1 MRREDKQLIK
11 TFVNLHM
18 LDIMDTDQAV
28 SVTDLIIDDVVKD
41 VEECADGENW
51 NDSDVRLAIGR
62 VLIQRCS
69 PAERK
74 KERITDR
81 ARLNTADEYEPLN
94 VRITE
99 EKYPIY
105 YRNKLREL
113 MDENGMTEEEARE
126 AMDGCEVTME
136 LVYHT
141 GYGGFAVEAEA
152 VEIGTIYSPYN
163 GTLCEVPKD
172 TF

>member
-41 VEECADGENW
+41 VEECADGKNW

-62 VLIQRCS
+62 VLIQRLS
-69 PAERK
+69 QDERK
-74 KERITDR
+74 ACGR

>member
-1 MRREDKQLIK
+1 M
-11 TFVNLHM
+11 VG
-18 LDIMDTDQAV
+18 IMDTDQARTA
-28 SVTDLIIDDVVKD
+28 TDLIIDDVVTD
-41 VEECADGENW
+41 VDECADGENW

-62 VLIQRCS
+62 VLIQRCN

-74 KERITDR
+74 KEQIMDR
-81 ARLNTADEYEPLN
+81 ARLNTADEYEPLT
-94 VRITE
+94 VCITE
-99 EKYPIY
+99 EEYPIY

-113 MDENGMTEEEARE
+113 MDENGMTEEDARK
-126 AMDGCEVTME
+126 ALDGWVETFE

-152 VEIGTIYSPYN
+152 VETGTIYSPYN

-172 TF
+172 MF

>member
-1 MRREDKQLIK
+1 MNTEDKKLIK
-11 TFVNLHM
+11 TVVLAHV
-18 LDIMDTDQAV
+18 LEIMDTDQAQ
-28 SVTDLIIDDVVKD
+28 SVTDLIIDDVVRD

-62 VLIQRCS
+62 VLIQRLS

-74 KERITDR
+74 VCDR

-99 EKYPIY
+99 EEYPIY

-113 MDENGMTEEEARE
+113 MDENGMTEEEARK
-126 AMDGCEVTME
+126 ALDGWEVTME

-163 GTLCEVPKD
+163 GTLCEVPED
-172 TF
+172 EV

>member
-1 MRREDKQLIK
+1 MRKEDKQLIK
-11 TFVNLHM
+11 TIILDHM
-18 LDIMDTDQAV
+18 LGMMDIDQATH
-28 SVTDLIIDDVVKD
+28 VTSLIVHDVVKD
-41 VEECADGENW
+41 VEECTDGEIW

-62 VLIQRCS
+62 VLIQRLS

-74 KERITDR
+74 VCDR

-99 EKYPIY
+99 EEYPIY

-113 MDENGMTEEEARE
+113 MDENGMTEEDARE
-126 AMDGCEVTME
+126 ALDGWEVTLE

-152 VEIGTIYSPYN
+152 VETGTIYSPYN
-163 GTLCEVPKD
+163 GTLCEVPED
-172 TF
+172 EV

>member
-1 MRREDKQLIK
+1 MNTEDKKLIK
-11 TFVNLHM
+11 TVVLAHV
-18 LDIMDTDQAV
+18 LEIMDTDQAQ
-28 SVTDLIIDDVVKD
+28 SVTDLIIDDVVRD
-41 VEECADGENW
+41 VEECADGEIW

-62 VLIQRCS
+62 VLIQRLS

-74 KERITDR
+74 VYDR
-81 ARLNTADEYEPLN
+81 ARLNMADEYEPLN

-99 EKYPIY
+99 EEYPIY

-113 MDENGMTEEEARE
+113 MDENGMTEEEARK
-126 AMDGCEVTME
+126 ALDGWEVTME

-152 VEIGTIYSPYN
+152 VETGTIYSPYN

-172 TF
+172 AF

>member
-1 MRREDKQLIK
+1 MNTEDKKLIK
-11 TFVNLHM
+11 TFVLVHV
-18 LDIMDTDQAV
+18 LEIMDTDQAQ

-41 VEECADGENW
+41 VEECADGDNW

-62 VLIQRCS
+62 VLIQRSS

-74 KERITDR
+74 VCDR
-81 ARLNTADEYEPLN
+81 ARLNMADEYEPLN

-99 EKYPIY
+99 EEYPIY

-113 MDENGMTEEEARE
+113 MDENGMTEEEARK
-126 AMDGCEVTME
+126 ALDGWEVTME

-152 VEIGTIYSPYN
+152 VETGTIYSPYN

-172 TF
+172 AF

>member
-1 MRREDKQLIK
+1 MDTENKKLINA
-11 TFVNLHM
+11 VVLNHM
-18 LDIMDTDQAV
+18 VDIMDTDQAW
-28 SVTDLIIDDVVKD
+28 SVTGLIIDDVVKD

-62 VLIQRCS
+62 VLIQRLS

-74 KERITDR
+74 VYDR
-81 ARLNTADEYEPLN
+81 AKLNTADEYEPLN

-99 EKYPIY
+99 EKYPIF

-113 MDENGMTEEEARE
+113 MDENGMTEEDARE
-126 AMDGCEVTME
+126 ALDGWEVTLE

-152 VEIGTIYSPYN
+152 VESGTIYSPYN

-172 TF
+172 MV

>member
-1 MRREDKQLIK
+1 MNTEDKKLIK
-11 TFVNLHM
+11 TVVLAHV
-18 LDIMDTDQAV
+18 LEIMDTDQAQ

-41 VEECADGENW
+41 VEECADGDNW

-62 VLIQRCS
+62 VLIQRLS

-74 KERITDR
+74 VCDR

-99 EKYPIY
+99 EEYPIY

-113 MDENGMTEEEARE
+113 MDENGMTEEEARK
-126 AMDGCEVTME
+126 ALDGWEVTME

-163 GTLCEVPKD
+163 GTLCEVPED
-172 TF
+172 EV